1 MNRILRYFE
10 NEGERVARVSKILE
24 KYPRKPNP
32 PIGWDRPTPE
42 DFKRLDEADMK
53 QDSLPLQEQ
62 PIKGEETPVAA
73 TPRPTNENERSQEVR
88 ARELS
93 LPFEPV
99 ATKFATAIADLL
111 KRPLTRQTV
120 EIAKEFDVE
129 AIKYLDELK
138 RSELRR
144 QADSAFSLHRFLTGI
159 YSKLQSPADSLR
171 KTCSDVI
178 VRFDRQER
186 ARIAEEQR
194 KREAEIRE
202 QQERERAAELE
213 ALEADGKAEEA
224 AVLKE
229 EPLPPAVA
237 PAPREAT
244 KIEGV
249 SLVYSANVDPDEPI
263 TDTKAFGA
271 WLAEHHEHLRG
282 FDFKAAY
289 WKSMLSAHLN
299 KQNGAMSIE
308 IPGLKIKVSGSS
320 RHRSNGE

>member
-1 MNRILRYFE
+1 MQPL
-10 NEGERVARVSKILE
+10 SLE
-24 KYPRKPNP
+24 PATK
-32 PIGWDRPTPE
+32 
-42 DFKRLDEADMK
+42 
-53 QDSLPLQEQ
+53 
-62 PIKGEETPVAA
+62 ETTVAA
-73 TPRPTNENERSQEVR
+73 TPNVPTTEAK

-93 LPFEPV
+93 QPFEPQSQ
-99 ATKFATAIADLL
+99 KFATAITDLL

-129 AIKYLDELK
+129 AIKYLDDIK

-144 QADSAFSLHRFLTGI
+144 QADSAFSLHRFLTGVI
-159 YSKLQSPADSLR
+159 SKLSTPAESLR
-171 KTCSDVI
+171 RTCSDVI

-194 KREAEIRE
+194 EREAAIRK
-202 QQERERAAELE
+202 QQEEERAVELK
-213 ALEADGKAEEA
+213 ALEADGKVKEA

-229 EPLPPAVA
+229 EPLPPVLS

-244 KIEGV
+244 KIENV

-263 TDTKAFGA
+263 TDTKSFGT

-282 FDFKAAY
+282 MEFKASY

-299 KQNGAMSIE
+299 RQNGSMSIE
-308 IPGLKIKVSGSS
+308 IPGLKVKVSGSS
-320 RHRSNGE
+320 RHRAGE